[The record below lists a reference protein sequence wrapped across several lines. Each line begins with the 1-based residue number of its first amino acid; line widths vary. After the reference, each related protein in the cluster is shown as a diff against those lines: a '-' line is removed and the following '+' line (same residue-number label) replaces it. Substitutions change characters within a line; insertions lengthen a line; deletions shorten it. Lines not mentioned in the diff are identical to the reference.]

1 LCDEEG
7 QDGGGKPSIPL
18 EASHDD
24 RWKPY
29 KSSNGY
35 QQAPAQPAPQSAGA
49 VFSYHQ
55 TADTNSNC
63 PSGDARQFQ
72 QVPVVSIGGSV
83 ADTKSRDFDRGSAAG
98 SMCGPSYRNFYNR
111 KQEYQHLKQQK
122 QLQQQGHSY
131 RTAQR
136 YSAGHFL
143 SNQITNQHTGSVNG
157 SNATGSIYGYQQG
170 MNQPNCPSL
179 YESQSNHGTTAML
192 TDTSSANCY
201 NTSSSSTYEYNYDH
215 NQQAPP
221 VVPATYSTYSYGE
234 YAASQHPSHCNGSSY
249 EYAAS
254 QHPSHCNGSSY
265 EYNTSSQ
272 PQIQSKSRYGSYCN
286 IEVEREPQWQV
297 EPAPQEV
304 QATQESQYDLDLQ
317 QNSEND
323 LEGFYPTGETDQ
335 QHDSP
340 SPETGESNPEPDT
353 SFRDMYNNLC
363 LFAKTYGHT
372 NVPRVTSWFL
382 LGKWV
387 EALRKRKR
395 FQILQARGICVASDL
410 LSPLTDHEI
419 DLLENIGFNWNAST
433 TEDTEAI
440 IAEMKRVDNSI
451 VEQAASQM
459 RKASSQTVPTPE
471 PNYNEDVHVDMPLD
485 FDIPD
490 NGNLDTMK
498 CLLKD
503 CALLETS
510 PSSADSALPVFEISA
525 ETSTRESLLNP
536 SPAPTSFVEE
546 SELVIPVEVSSSSDC
561 ECETIVEQMWSLQYK
576 RLTEYKRSHGHT
588 AVPARYSSDPKLGH
602 WVMTQRRQYQ
612 LLKKGKSSRMT
623 KERVDLL
630 DQLDF
635 QWFIRTNPKAM
646 WNTRL
651 KELSDY
657 KLEHGDCLV
666 PQRYAE
672 NTKLGIWVNTQ
683 RRHYKLL
690 KEGKKS
696 CMTEERLKKLED
708 IGFNWSKIGMK

>member
-1 LCDEEG
+1 MLNLWVCDEEG

-35 QQAPAQPAPQSAGA
+35 QQAPAQSVPRSAAGA
-49 VFSYHQ
+49 VFSYHPQ
-55 TADTNSNC
+55 TADTISNC

-98 SMCGPSYRNFYNR
+98 SMCGPSFRNFYNR
-111 KQEYQHLKQQK
+111 KQEYQHLKQQQ

-131 RTAQR
+131 TAQR
-136 YSAGHFL
+136 YSTGHFV

-170 MNQPNCPSL
+170 VNQTKCPSF
-179 YESQSNHGTTAML
+179 YESQSNHGNTAML
-192 TDTSSANCY
+192 TDTNSANCY
-201 NTSSSSTYEYNYDH
+201 NTSSSSTYDYNYEQ

-234 YAASQHPSHCNGSSY
+234 YAAP
-249 EYAAS
+249 

-272 PQIQSKSRYGSYCN
+272 PQIQSKSRYGSYSN
-286 IEVEREPQWQV
+286 IDVEREPQWQV
-297 EPAPQEV
+297 ESAPQKV

-317 QNSEND
+317 QNYENN

-340 SPETGESNPEPDT
+340 SPEAGESNPEPDT

-387 EALRKRKR
+387 EDLRKRKR

-410 LSPLTDHEI
+410 QSTLTDHEI

-433 TEDTEAI
+433 PEDNEAI
-440 IAEMKRVDNSI
+440 IAEMKRVDTSI
-451 VEQAASQM
+451 VEQAATQM
-459 RKASSQTVPTPE
+459 RKASSETVPTPK
-471 PNYNEDVHVDMPLD
+471 PSYNKDVPVDMPLD
-485 FDIPD
+485 FDISD

-498 CLLKD
+498 YLLKE

-510 PSSADSALPVFEISA
+510 PSTADSSPPVFEASA
-525 ETSTRESLLNP
+525 ETSTHESLLK
-536 SPAPTSFVEE
+536 TSSIAEE
-546 SELVIPVEVSSSSDC
+546 EGELVIPAEVSSSSDSD
-561 ECETIVEQMWSLQYK
+561 CETIVEQMWSLQYK
-576 RLTEYKRSHGHT
+576 HLTDYKRIHGHT
-588 AVPARYSSDPKLGH
+588 AVPARYSADPKLGH

-623 KERVDLL
+623 KERVEVL

-708 IGFNWSKIGMK
+708 IGFNWSKIGTK